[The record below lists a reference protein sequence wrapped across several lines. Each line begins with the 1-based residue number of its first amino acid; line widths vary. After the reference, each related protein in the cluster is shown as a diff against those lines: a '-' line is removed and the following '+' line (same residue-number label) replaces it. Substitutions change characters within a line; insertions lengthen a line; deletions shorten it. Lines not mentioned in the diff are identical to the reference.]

1 VVIVGRALRIDAPPE
16 WPVMMEADSMSY
28 RRAARMATC
37 LAVLGGVLAGPVS
50 GASASA
56 ASIKNV
62 IGSYNAS
69 VLVAEGHVVSA
80 IGEYKKTGDPKG
92 AQAAITSSIDVL
104 RSLKS
109 KLATQAAVRR
119 RVKAAKAKLE
129 HGLEAIIVGYTRL
142 STAYGEQNANPG
154 AASALIAKAARTL
167 LSGRKELGEGLK
179 LLR

>member
-1 VVIVGRALRIDAPPE
+1 
-16 WPVMMEADSMSY
+16 
-28 RRAARMATC
+28 MATC
-37 LAVLGGVLAGPVS
+37 LAVLGGVLMGPVS

-92 AQAAITSSIDVL
+92 VQAAIASSIKVL
-104 RSLKS
+104 RSMKS
-109 KLATQAAVRR
+109 RIAAQAAVRR
-119 RVKAAKAKLE
+119 RVEAGKANLE
-129 HGLEAIIVGYTRL
+129 HGLEAIIVGYERL
-142 STAYGEQNANPG
+142 ATAYGEQNANPG

-167 LSGRKELGEGLK
+167 LRGRKELAEGLT